1 MLMICLT
8 DHNDMY
14 IVKQTSIY
22 GQLIYGDNTFASL
35 NNYYF
40 EALICTIIYLYN
52 LCKPRHISRLKLLLR
67 YYIKISQE
75 LLKNKNYECL
85 L

>member
-1 MLMICLT
+1 MLMICQT

-14 IVKQTSIY
+14 SIKQTSIY
-22 GQLIYGDNTFASL
+22 RQFIYGDNRFVSL
-35 NNYYF
+35 NHYYF

-52 LCKPRHISRLKLLLR
+52 LYKPRHIGKLKLLLR

-75 LLKNKNYECL
+75 FLKN
-85 L
+85 